1 VITGLFPSAD
11 VAVDGRGI
19 EAPRYGRAEQEMIDA
34 QPGVAAVSVPEIIPK
49 GIDTLV
55 RMECSQRIGPALS
68 DEASIG
74 VSDFRAKQGVVYPS
88 LRLVDVELGGHDVV
102 VTSEHDWRA
111 ASEKR
116 FGVGGQPVK
125 PSQLEIELRTGRRI
139 AVR

>member
-1 VITGLFPSAD
+1 
-11 VAVDGRGI
+11 
-19 EAPRYGRAEQEMIDA
+19 MIDA
-34 QPGVAAVSVPEIIPK
+34 QARVAAVSIPEIIPK

-55 RMECSQRIGPALS
+55 RMERSQRIGPALS

-88 LRLVDVELGGHDVV
+88 LRLVDVELGWHDVV
-102 VTSEHDWRA
+102 VAGEHDWRA
-111 ASEKR
+111 AGEKR
-116 FGVGGQPVK
+116 FGVGGEPVK